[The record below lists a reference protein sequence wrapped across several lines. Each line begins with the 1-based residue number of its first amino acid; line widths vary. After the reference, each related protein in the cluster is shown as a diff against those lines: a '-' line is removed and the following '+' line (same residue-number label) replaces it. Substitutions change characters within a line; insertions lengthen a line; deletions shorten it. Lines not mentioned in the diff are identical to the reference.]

1 MESELQSTID
11 MCVTRNECNAHR
23 SSIERRIGNTETD
36 IADIKNSLEKLDNH
50 IQIGFSGIQDWILRG
65 MFISIVILISI
76 LVGRSV
82 DFGWLL

>member
-1 MESELQSTID
+1 MESGLQSTID

-23 SSIERRIGNTETD
+23 ESIERRIGNTETD
-36 IADIKNSLEKLDNH
+36 IADIKNTLEKLDKN
-50 IQIGFSGIQDWILRG
+50 IQNGFNGIQEWILRG
-65 MFISIVILISI
+65 MFLSIVILISV

>member
-1 MESELQSTID
+1 MESGLQSTID

>member
-11 MCVTRNECNAHR
+11 MCMTRNECNAHR
-23 SSIERRIGNTETD
+23 LSIERRIGNTETD
-36 IADIKNSLEKLDNH
+36 IADIKNSLEKLDKN

-76 LVGRSV
+76 LIGRSV